1 MRGGRG
7 FTLAELLVSC
17 GILSG
22 MMLTLIGIYNMSF
35 TSFRLGTARMSLQ
48 DQARQCMNR
57 ITPYLASAIAPTD
70 TADAILAPSLTPSG
84 TVYSVDFWTPSDY
97 LNTNFETQNVYNPDL
112 AGYNPRAST
121 LYLYRITFPDPGV
134 TTPPSDVTLFKLNAV
149 YDPTDGLKTAIAG
162 TLYDPMPANPSAG
175 ISGPR
180 VLARRIQLVAFDRFR
195 QGGIRVLVRARD
207 TNVRNAV
214 NRERTIDYTLD
225 TRIQFPYY
233 SSQ

>member
-1 MRGGRG
+1 MKRRG

-35 TSFRLGTARMSLQ
+35 TSFRLGTSRMSLQ

-57 ITPYLASAIAPTD
+57 ITPYLAGAVAPTD
-70 TADAILAPSLTPSG
+70 TSDAIRNPALTPSG
-84 TVYSVDFWTPSDY
+84 TVYAVDFWTPSDF
-97 LNTNFETQNVYNPDL
+97 LNTNFESLNVYNPDL
-112 AGYNPRAST
+112 AGYDPRSNS
-121 LYLYRITFPDPGV
+121 LYLYRISFPDPGV
-134 TTPPSDVTLFKLNAV
+134 TPPPSDAVLYKLNAV
-149 YDPTDGLKTAIAG
+149 WDTTTGLKLAAPG
-162 TLYDPMPANPSAG
+162 TLYEQFSTANPGAG
-175 ISGPR
+175 IAAPR
-180 VLARRIQLVAFDRFR
+180 VIARRMQLVAFDRFR
-195 QGGIRVLVRARD
+195 QGGIRVQVTARD
-207 TNVRNAV
+207 AKVRNAI